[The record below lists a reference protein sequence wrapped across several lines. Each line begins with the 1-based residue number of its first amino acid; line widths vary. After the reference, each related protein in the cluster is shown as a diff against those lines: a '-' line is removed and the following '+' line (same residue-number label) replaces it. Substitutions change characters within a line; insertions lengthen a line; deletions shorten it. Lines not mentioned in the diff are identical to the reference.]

1 MDFNIACMT
10 LEINSPFS
18 LTELK
23 RHYRIMALKNHPDK
37 HVPDT
42 GNIYAEKFKK
52 IGASYEHL
60 TKFLEN
66 KQYDDE
72 YTNETSNSFSHNND
86 SMDYNSLFTGFL
98 SSFFSNNHSDVKEII
113 STILTG
119 CQNISV
125 SLFENMD
132 TDRAIKIFEFINTY
146 HHILYISTD
155 IVEKIKEIIN
165 NKIKHDNIIIIN
177 PSMNDLLKDNIYMMD
192 FEDEKYYV
200 PLWHDEIYY
209 KHNGNNL
216 IVKCIPDLPENITLD
231 NDNNLVINI
240 YINSSEIFNI
250 EKINCGKY
258 GDSDIYIPVN
268 ELKIVKIQKYV
279 FKNIGVSTI
288 NYNDIYDNENKS
300 NIIFIIHIQ

>member
-23 RHYRIMALKNHPDK
+23 RQYRIMALKNHPDK

-52 IGASYEHL
+52 IAASYEYL
-60 TKFLEN
+60 TNFLE
-66 KQYDDE
+66 KGHYTDDYDDK
-72 YTNETSNSFSHNND
+72 NND
-86 SMDYNSLFTGFL
+86 SFSNDNSTMDYNYLFTGFL
-98 SSFFSNNHSDVKEII
+98 SSFFSNNHSDVQEII
-113 STILTG
+113 STLLSG
-119 CQNISV
+119 CQDISV

-132 TDRAIKIFEFINTY
+132 KDRAIKIFEFINTY
-146 HHILYISTD
+146 HHILYIPTN
-155 IVEKIKEIIN
+155 IVDKIKEIIN
-165 NKIKHDNIIIIN
+165 NKIKGDNIIILN
-177 PSMNDLLKDNIYMMD
+177 PTLNDLLNDNIYMMD

-231 NDNNLVINI
+231 NDNNLIINI
-240 YINSSEIFNI
+240 YENSSDIFNV
-250 EKINCGKY
+250 EKISCGKY
-258 GDSDIYIPVN
+258 GESDIYIPVN
-268 ELKIVKIQKYV
+268 ELKILKLQKYV
-279 FKNIGVSTI
+279 FKNIGISTI
-288 NYNDIYDNENKS
+288 NHIDMYDNRDKS
-300 NIIFIIHIQ
+300 NIIFIIHIR

>member
-23 RHYRIMALKNHPDK
+23 RQYRIMALKNHPDK

-52 IGASYEHL
+52 IGASYEYL
-60 TKFLEN
+60 TNFLEN
-66 KQYDDE
+66 GHYTDD
-72 YTNETSNSFSHNND
+72 YHDKNND
-86 SMDYNSLFTGFL
+86 SFSNDNSTMDYNSLFTGFL
-98 SSFFSNNHSDVKEII
+98 SSFFSNNHSDVQEII
-113 STILTG
+113 STLLSG
-119 CQNISV
+119 CQDISV

-132 TDRAIKIFEFINTY
+132 KDRAIKIFEFINTY
-146 HHILYISTD
+146 HHILHIPTN
-155 IVEKIKEIIN
+155 IVDKIKEIIN
-165 NKIKHDNIIIIN
+165 NKIKGDNIIILN
-177 PSMNDLLKDNIYMMD
+177 PTLNDLLNDNIYMMD

-231 NDNNLVINI
+231 NDNNLIINI
-240 YINSSEIFNI
+240 YENSSDIFNV
-250 EKINCGKY
+250 EKISCGKY

-268 ELKIVKIQKYV
+268 ELKIVKLQKYV
-279 FKNIGVSTI
+279 FKNIGISSI
-288 NYNDIYDNENKS
+288 NHIDMYDNRNKS

>member
-42 GNIYAEKFKK
+42 DDIYAEKFKK
-52 IGASYEHL
+52 IGASYEYL

-66 KQYDDE
+66 QH
-72 YTNETSNSFSHNND
+72 FNND
-86 SMDYNSLFTGFL
+86 NIGKNNSPSNNNDTTDYNSLFNGFL
-98 SSFFSNNHSDVKEII
+98 SSFFSNNHSDVQKVI
-113 STILTG
+113 STLLYD
-119 CQNISV
+119 CQNVSV

-132 TDRAIKIFEFINTY
+132 KDRAIKIFEFINTY
-146 HHILYISTD
+146 HHILYIPAD
-155 IVEKIKEIIN
+155 IVEKIKDIIN
-165 NKIKHDNIIIIN
+165 DKIKGDNVIILN
-177 PSMNDLLKDNIYMMD
+177 PTLRDLLNDNVYMMD

-231 NDNNLVINI
+231 NDNNLIINI
-240 YINSSEIFNI
+240 YENSSEIFNI

-258 GDSDIYIPVN
+258 GESDIYIPVS
-268 ELKIVKIQKYV
+268 ELKITKLQKYV
-279 FKNIGVSTI
+279 FKNIGISTI
-288 NYNDIYDNENKS
+288 NHTDMYDNSYKS
-300 NIIFIIHIQ
+300 NLVFIIHIQ